1 MRIGCIFMLQW
12 LVALLDTFN
21 DDKTCID
28 VYLVKLISKEQKNL
42 PLTQFTVHET
52 SYKVVNNIY
61 MSLENDESDKFK
73 KDYEQYHQKKKNK
86 NKEKKKKK
94 KGKEKEKK
102 KKEII
107 QKNFQ
112 NLKVIIMI

>member
-61 MSLENDESDKFK
+61 MSLENDENDKFK
-73 KDYEQYHQKKKNK
+73 KDYEQYHQKKKRTRTK
-86 NKEKKKKK
+86 KKRRKRKEKRKRKRKKR
-94 KGKEKEKK
+94 
-102 KKEII
+102 
-107 QKNFQ
+107 
-112 NLKVIIMI
+112 